1 MRKLLPRTDYAQH
14 SVRTLEPRKIAGR
27 IDGLLG
33 RVLPTRVIG
42 ARESLRLDGGHNYQV
57 AGIRFLASHN
67 RAILGDDPGIGKTFQ
82 ALRALDNNPGIVIGP
97 ASVEGVWKL
106 QASRWRPDLQV
117 AHGDGSMPRQ
127 GRLDFY
133 SFDYRG
139 RLPIVDAATVIIDE
153 AHYLRHL
160 EIVRATRWA
169 YLNTANNLWLL
180 TGSPV
185 VGSKD
190 DLENLYT
197 FLGVRDC
204 MLRRTVK
211 DVDLELPQRVYDT
224 IPVDLPHDLYHVL
237 SILDEEWKEIPSTK
251 LPGIDRFSEAR
262 VQLTR
267 AKCTAMFEWVAKYAQ
282 HSRCVVY
289 SMYLDPLKLL
299 VASRSDW
306 ALVTGEMNVNE
317 RDAVIAAFDKG
328 LYRGLACSLTAV
340 GVGVS
345 LAAAERILFVDRSWN
360 PGENEQVERRV
371 CRIGN
376 TSERVYVTDLVAA
389 HPLEERVYEVL
400 RAKQVDIDLVD
411 YMR

>member
-1 MRKLLPRTDYAQH
+1 
-14 SVRTLEPRKIAGR
+14 
-27 IDGLLG
+27 
-33 RVLPTRVIG
+33 
-42 ARESLRLDGGHNYQV
+42 
-57 AGIRFLASHN
+57 
-67 RAILGDDPGIGKTFQ
+67 
-82 ALRALDNNPGIVIGP
+82 
-97 ASVEGVWKL
+97 
-106 QASRWRPDLQV
+106 
-117 AHGDGSMPRQ
+117 MPRQ